1 MHESKRRKRRG
12 VEKKKKKKEHGALL
26 RLLGGGV
33 VCLFTDLHQKSP
45 QRLPGQNPQ
54 AERRVSADRGLDA
67 LLRRFTGVIH
77 ALAALAL

>member
-1 MHESKRRKRRG
+1 MREGGREEG
-12 VEKKKKKKEHGALL
+12 GGEEEEEEGA
-26 RLLGGGV
+26 RSFAQAPRGGV

>member
-1 MHESKRRKRRG
+1 M
-12 VEKKKKKKEHGALL
+12 EKKKKKKEHGALL
-26 RLLGGGV
+26 RLLGRV
-33 VCLFTDLHQKSP
+33 VCLFADLHQKSP

-54 AERRVSADRGLDA
+54 AERRVSADGGLDA